1 MAEAQPLEREMP
13 SAGGERILKA
23 METEPVSS
31 LVAGPAVTIDSDAT
45 IQEAVECLQGMH
57 IGCVLVAGSDGKL
70 AGIFTERDLLNRVAG
85 RRLEWRSTRVAD
97 YMTRDPESLR
107 PDDRIVWALNL
118 MHVGGYRHVPLV
130 DASDR
135 PVGVVSV
142 KDIVSFLVE
151 LFPAA
156 VLNLPPDP
164 HRAPDSTLSGG
175 GED

>member
-1 MAEAQPLEREMP
+1 MAEAQPIDLDSQ

-23 METEPVSS
+23 METDPVSS
-31 LVAGPAVTIDSDAT
+31 LVQGPVVTIGLDAT
-45 IQEAVECLQGMH
+45 IQEAVECLQEKH
-57 IGCVLVAGSDGKL
+57 IGCVLVSGSDGRL

-85 RRLEWRSTRVAD
+85 RRLDWRSVRVAD

-135 PVGVVSV
+135 PVGIVSV

-151 LFPAA
+151 LFPSA

-164 HRAPDSTLSGG
+164 HRAPDPTLSGG

>member
-1 MAEAQPLEREMP
+1 MAQAQPIDLETR
-13 SAGGERILKA
+13 GGERMLRA

-31 LVAGPAVTIDSDAT
+31 LVQGPAVTIGPDAT
-45 IQEAVECLQGMH
+45 IQQAVECLQEKH
-57 IGCVLVAGSDGKL
+57 IGCVLVSGSDGKL

-85 RRLEWRSTRVAD
+85 RRLDWRTVRVAD

-130 DASDR
+130 DAADR

-164 HRAPDSTLSGG
+164 HRAPDATLSGG

>member
-1 MAEAQPLEREMP
+1 MAEAQPVERETP

-31 LVAGPAVTIDSDAT
+31 LVQGPVVTIDSEAT
-45 IQEAVECLQGMH
+45 IQQAVECLQEKH
-57 IGCVLVAGSDGKL
+57 IGCVLISGSDGKL

-85 RRLEWRSTRVAD
+85 RRLEWRTTRVAD

-164 HRAPDSTLSGG
+164 HRAPDPSLSGG

>member
-1 MAEAQPLEREMP
+1 MAEAQPIDLE

-23 METEPVSS
+23 MENEPVSS
-31 LVAGPAVTIDSDAT
+31 LVQGPAVTIGLDAT
-45 IQEAVECLQGMH
+45 IEEAVECLQDKH
-57 IGCVLVAGSDGKL
+57 IGCVLVAGSDGRL

-85 RRLEWRSTRVAD
+85 RRLDWRSVRVAD

-164 HRAPDSTLSGG
+164 HRAPDPTLSGG